1 MSTTINKKDLV
12 KIQELDKLANEKI
25 NAIQEQLREDL
36 KSLGYVE
43 TVVGDYD
50 DVHNVICREGQEEL
64 IYKKYE
70 AGKAQDDKDY
80 VYTKALQI

>member
-12 KIQELDKLANEKI
+12 KIQELDRIAAEKI
-25 NAIQEQLREDL
+25 ADIQEHLRAEL
-36 KSLGYVE
+36 KDLGYVE

-50 DVHNVICREGQEEL
+50 DVHNVICRVGQEEL
-64 IYKKYE
+64 IYKKYQD
-70 AGKAQDDKDY
+70 GKAQDDKDY